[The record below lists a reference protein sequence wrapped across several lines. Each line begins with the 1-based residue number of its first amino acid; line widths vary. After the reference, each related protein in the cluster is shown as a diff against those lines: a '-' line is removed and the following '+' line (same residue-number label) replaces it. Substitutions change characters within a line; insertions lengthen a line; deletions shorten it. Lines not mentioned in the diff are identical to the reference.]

1 MASNTQKR
9 NTTNNDDG
17 FSEKRENWR
26 GNSAWKTRDFNKSML
41 VESPVEA
48 SANKNKES
56 PREFLVMKVDA
67 YLPGLSSVAISVE
80 ESEAL
85 IQEYFLKVR
94 STTTTLVSLNVTVKG
109 KMDTNSHLSQEDKRS
124 LSVRTH

>member
-1 MASNTQKR
+1 
-9 NTTNNDDG
+9 
-17 FSEKRENWR
+17 
-26 GNSAWKTRDFNKSML
+26 ML